1 MTATRNAAH
10 PVNDCFVNRWSPR
23 AFDGSAMPAADLK
36 TLFEALRWAP
46 SSNNLQPWKVLYAHK
61 GTPHFETFLGGL
73 SERNRSWAKNASV
86 LIYLLSNRM
95 QPGAEKP
102 VPSKAHA
109 FDAGAAWAHLA
120 LQASMMGYAT
130 HAIGGFDET
139 TARSAL
145 KVPDD
150 YHINVAI
157 ALGRQADKSILPEDL
172 QAREQPSQRKSIEE
186 FTREGLFS

>member
-1 MTATRNAAH
+1 MTTSRKAAH
-10 PVNDCFVNRWSPR
+10 PVNECFINRWSPR
-23 AFDGSAMPAADLK
+23 AFDGSALPAADLK
-36 TLFEALRWAP
+36 TLFEAIRWAP
-46 SSNNLQPWKVLYAHK
+46 SSNNLQPWHVLYAQK
-61 GTPHFETFLGGL
+61 GTPHFDAFLGAL
-73 SERNRSWAKNASV
+73 SPRNQLWAKNASV

-102 VPSKAHA
+102 VPSKAHS

-130 HAIGGFDET
+130 HCIGGFDEAA
-139 TARSAL
+139 ARAAL

-157 ALGRQADKSILPEDL
+157 ALGRQADKSVLPEDF
-172 QAREQPSQRKSIEE
+172 QARELPSQRKSIEE